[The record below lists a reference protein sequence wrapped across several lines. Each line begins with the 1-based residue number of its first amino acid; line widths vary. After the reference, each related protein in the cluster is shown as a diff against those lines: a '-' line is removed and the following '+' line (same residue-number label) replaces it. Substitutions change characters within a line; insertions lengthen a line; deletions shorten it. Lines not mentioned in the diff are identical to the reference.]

1 MIRCKTDTCEEMYLA
16 EFDGACG
23 VNTDS
28 LNGLVCAGGLCE
40 IPSPIVA
47 ATAQPVRST
56 SAPTALSAVSTTS
69 VIMGLVGCLF
79 ERILA
84 YVLEVTQ

>member
-1 MIRCKTDTCEEMYLA
+1 MGWYVLE
-16 EFDGACG
+16 
-23 VNTDS
+23 
-28 LNGLVCAGGLCE
+28 VCAKNHLL
-40 IPSPIVA
+40 A

-79 ERILA
+79 EWILA